1 MAAAPGFWFYDYETF
16 GARPARDRIAQFAAL
31 RTDEALVPRGDPEV
45 FYCAPTLDFL
55 PDPQACLISGITP
68 QAARLNGISEW
79 EFAARVHHLLSR
91 PQSCIAGYNNFRF
104 DDEFTRYLFYRN
116 ALDPYAHEFRNGNS
130 RFDLIDVLRLAFAL
144 RPDGI
149 VWPAHD
155 DGRPSFRLEDL
166 AAANGIDHGRAHDAA
181 TDVAHTAA
189 LARRLKQA
197 QPKLWDWALGLRAK
211 AKVEGLLA
219 TEPILLHVSARYPA
233 ERGCLAPV
241 TVLGRHPAIN
251 NQYLVYDLN
260 EDPQL
265 FSALPAAEL
274 EDLLYTPAA
283 DLPEG
288 RRRLPVKT
296 VRINRMP
303 MLAPPSAAHGADL
316 ERIGLDLDRARC
328 HAESL
333 AAASGFV
340 ERVRQLFTR
349 ARFTAEVDV
358 EAALYDG
365 FISDP
370 DRALLNRLRAA
381 PPNTW
386 NELMAQARDRRIPEL
401 MFRVRARHF
410 PETLDAAEQ
419 QKWRRLR
426 RRRLYDPD
434 LATITVDDY
443 RACLAA
449 WRTAGTAPPDLIDA
463 LESWLLELD
472 LEDLKADGND
482 ETE

>member
-16 GARPARDRIAQFAAL
+16 GTRPTRDRVAQFAAL
-31 RTDEALVPRGDPEV
+31 RTDPSLTPIGEPEIL
-45 FYCAPTLDFL
+45 YCAPTPDFL
-55 PDPQACLISGITP
+55 PDPQACLITGITP
-68 QAARLNGISEW
+68 QAARRNGVCEW
-79 EFAARVHHLLSR
+79 EFAAQVHHRLSR

-155 DGRPSFRLEDL
+155 NGKPSFRLEDL
-166 AAANGIDHGRAHDAA
+166 AAANGIEHGRAHDAA
-181 TDVAHTAA
+181 TDVANTAA
-189 LARRLKQA
+189 LARLLQRA
-197 QPKLWDWALGLRAK
+197 QPKLWDWALRLRLK
-211 AKVEGLLA
+211 TKVESLLT

-241 TVLGRHPAIN
+241 AVLGRHPLIN
-251 NQYLVYDLN
+251 NQYLVYDLG
-260 EDPQL
+260 EDPQPFL
-265 FSALPAAEL
+265 ELPANDL

-283 DLPEG
+283 DLPDG
-288 RRRLPVKT
+288 RQRLPVKT
-296 VRINRMP
+296 VRINRVP
-303 MLAPPSAAHGADL
+303 MIAPVNAAHGADL
-316 ERIGLDLDRARC
+316 GRIGLDLDQARR
-328 HAESL
+328 HAELL
-333 AAASGFV
+333 ATASDFAG
-340 ERVRQLFTR
+340 RVQTLFSR
-349 ARFTAEVDV
+349 ARFAADGDV

-365 FISDP
+365 FISDA

-381 PPNTW
+381 PPGDWNT
-386 NELMAQARDRRIPEL
+386 LLAASRDPRIPEL

-419 QKWRRLR
+419 RRWRRQR

-434 LATITVDDY
+434 WATITVDDY
-443 RACLAA
+443 RATLAA
-449 WRTAGTAPPDLIDA
+449 WRAAGTAPPVLIDE
-463 LESWLLELD
+463 LESWLAELD
-472 LEDLKADGND
+472 LDELEGDGND
-482 ETE
+482 ENE